1 MHARHGHARF
11 PRLRSQRERG
21 WTASP
26 TQRRGYGSGI
36 RLMSEMSAAD
46 WRGFWEE
53 RGMREL
59 RLLLAESWPPLGAGT
74 PRERDATAFRIGSL
88 LGSRAPSG
96 AIAEELGGGRGDVRL
111 GGGAAAG

>member
-26 TQRRGYGSGI
+26 TQGRGYGSGI
-36 RLMSEMSAAD
+36 RLMTEMSAAD
-46 WRGFWEE
+46 WRRFWDE

-74 PRERDATAFRIGSL
+74 PRERDATAFRIASL
-88 LGSRAPSG
+88 LGSRPPRGGMPGG
-96 AIAEELGGGRGDVRL
+96 AGGGRG
-111 GGGAAAG
+111 GA